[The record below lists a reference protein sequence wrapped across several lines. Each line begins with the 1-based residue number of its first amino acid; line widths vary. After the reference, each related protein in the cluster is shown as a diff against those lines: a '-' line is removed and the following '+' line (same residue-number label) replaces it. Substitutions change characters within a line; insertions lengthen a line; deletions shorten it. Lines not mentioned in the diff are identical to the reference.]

1 MILVAELISPS
12 VVTNF
17 NKYGEDVLSITGAV
31 TNRYASIRAALAAA
45 RPGDT
50 VSLVANV
57 CETITLGGEGSAF
70 DDAAVNGFGYGLRST
85 GDAEL
90 VERVFEMVF
99 ERVDAHAGELGDLVV
114 AVAF

>member
-1 MILVAELISPS
+1 M
-12 VVTNF
+12 
-17 NKYGEDVLSITGAV
+17 LSAMDRLPEV
-31 TNRYASIRAALAAA
+31 AALVRKRQYFVVLAPRRCGKTTAFLSFA
-45 RPGDT
+45 SGVGKCRPLQ
-50 VSLVANV
+50 VQR
-57 CETITLGGEGSAF
+57 SAF
-70 DDAAVNGFGYGLRST
+70 DDAAVNGLGYGLRST